1 MQELGV
7 SKDIADRLRSKHI
20 RRLLE
25 EHRRRVCT
33 TELLGAEVRG
43 RTGRRAQ
50 GKQGSQEKD
59 WGRSGDLKVHIYIYL
74 CVYMRVQVC
83 IDACIY
89 LYMSMCMPRCE

>member
-7 SKDIADRLRSKHI
+7 SKNIADRLRSKHM

-25 EHRRRVCT
+25 EHEYVRTVT
-33 TELLGAEVRG
+33 TELLVAEVRG

-59 WGRSGDLKVHIYIYL
+59 WGRGGDLEVHIYICMCLYA
-74 CVYMRVQVC
+74 CVCVH
-83 IDACIY
+83 
-89 LYMSMCMPRCE
+89 RCLTQ